1 MEQLQRLQFDSDEQ
15 ISRKEYLKR
24 KRKNSKLLKKRSK
37 ITYMLM
43 ASFMALGVYII
54 IQLVIYKRYNSF
66 KYTLGDQVNSQS
78 VYSILFVTEGYTY
91 DPVYSVSSILSS
103 GEDEKSILPAS
114 DLEQINVTEECM
126 YGIKDGTIC
135 KISRD
140 GYQVEEIINDNAK
153 KYIVQNGYI
162 LYTSGDEER
171 LKTYNLATG
180 ETFSSDL
187 TSIKQILADNNHVF
201 GITHTTSDKAI
212 YRVNYQGQGASK
224 ITGDEKVSYAII
236 DGDTIYFVNRSQ
248 EDKIYK
254 VKGDGSDLS
263 KVADIKSV
271 AHRGEI
277 SQVNGKRYMFVK
289 ENRLYYINAA
299 DEDTLWC
306 YDFATG
312 DNTKIISSSI
322 EILQNVDNTIFYKI
336 DKEMGVYLYN
346 YDTKFMALVTKRR
359 VKEFVI
365 DTYVDVKAEP
375 NNELEIPL

>member
-1 MEQLQRLQFDSDEQ
+1 MEPLQRLQFDSDEQ

-43 ASFMALGVYII
+43 ASFMALAVYIV
-54 IQLVIYKRYNSF
+54 IQLIIYKRYNSF

-78 VYSILFVTEGYTY
+78 IYSILFVTEGYTY

-103 GEDEKSILPAS
+103 GEDEKSILPSS
-114 DLEQINVTEECM
+114 DLEQISVTEECM
-126 YGIKDGTIC
+126 YGIKEGTIC

-140 GYQVEEIINDNAK
+140 GYQIEEIIKDNAK

-162 LYTSGDEER
+162 FYTSGDEER
-171 LKTYNLATG
+171 LKTYNLTTG
-180 ETFSSDL
+180 ETKSSDL
-187 TSIKQILADNNHVF
+187 TSVQQILANDKNVF
-201 GITHTTSDKAI
+201 GITHTTSDKSI
-212 YRVNYQGQGASK
+212 YRLNYDGQDSNK
-224 ITGDEKVSYAII
+224 ISGDEKVSYAII
-236 DGDTIYFVNRSQ
+236 DENTIYFVNRSH

-254 VKGDGSDLS
+254 VGTDGNGLE

-277 SQVNGKRYMFVK
+277 SQVNGKRYMFIK
-289 ENRLYYINAA
+289 DKRLYYINAA

-312 DNTKIISSSI
+312 DNSKIISSSI

-365 DTYVDVKAEP
+365 DTYVDVKQQP
-375 NNELEIPL
+375 SNELEIPL